1 MRIPSE
7 LHGETLYGRKSAK
20 PTTAYG
26 QSWRRVIRL
35 VILMTLIIVVM
46 RQAAHSG
53 VYAIFFPAT
62 EHKKLAPQRTPTI
75 VTKKITPERTSKMM
89 QLARS
94 EFDDWVKDRPAGET
108 STLLGNFLSGD
119 PLLWQEDDE
128 AIKGESESQQ
138 LTALAIQ
145 QNLIAA
151 MKDGTVWRAADGP
164 GLMATLAM
172 HEVAGKRFSDLNN
185 AREAAVTAGVLPLLQ
200 QPGVY
205 LGQTVVASGEV
216 VQIEQVRASENPF
229 AIASYWNLWLLPRD
243 ASNRPWLVIVP
254 DLPPE
259 LMSLIDNQTPEQDST
274 AAASDADS
282 IKQSWYV
289 KSPRPQ
295 VDVDGE
301 FLKRLSYRSTAG
313 AELTPVVAGHVAA
326 IHANGNSAV
335 AAAIGQSEPHVVESK
350 EPAEVV
356 PLLWIVLGSVG
367 IGLLIA
373 IAVMWRTATLNRE
386 MRARR
391 NRHPVK
397 LGVTWMLV
405 SATAATF
412 ATTFTMTPV
421 AAQSMLDLLP
431 GYDVQ
436 RMHDLTRQAQP
447 TLGSPQIDIDELA
460 KIVFR
465 VNRLSPTALQS
476 RLAQSASPPNVADAV
491 AVDSE
496 IVAAQPL
503 TVSTEL
509 QEYLEIQQIEMIR
522 LADEAGVPRVLF
534 SIRLPGQAVAGDRVS
549 AVAVRIRTA
558 DSTSPSTTNQDA
570 AEAASANIIVDVA
583 GRLNWAPI
591 HPQSPAEA
599 VLAQS
604 GVDLSRLNDIFRL
617 DRQPLSDADSPLFY
631 PMIGAAAVNRN
642 QAELDPQLRD
652 AVRAMR
658 ESTVAVSPVDLLQNP
673 NQFTGDWIGLD
684 VETVRI
690 TRIAVESSQRRREIG
705 GDFYYEIDA
714 IGDLGNVSLKIE
726 VPGGEPIMME
736 HRYPVT
742 IVAAELP
749 TFLLPGVGDEEQL
762 VVTRSVPIRV
772 NGFFYRLWSYESDL
786 MKSHGGKQFAPLI
799 IAGVIEDR
807 RSASSDPI
815 GVQIIGNV
823 AAVGVIAAIIGVIVF
838 GIITR
843 RGDRRARQ
851 RKKNE

>member
-7 LHGETLYGRKSAK
+7 LHGETLYGRKSAR
-20 PTTAYG
+20 PTTGYG

-35 VILMTLIIVVM
+35 VIIMTLIVVVM
-46 RQAAHSG
+46 RQAARSG

-62 EHKKLAPQRTPTI
+62 EHKQLAPRRTPAIT
-75 VTKKITPERTSKMM
+75 TKEITTERTSKMT
-89 QLARS
+89 QLALS

-108 STLLGNFLSGD
+108 STWLATFLSGN
-119 PLLWQEDDE
+119 PLVWQEDDE
-128 AIKGESESQQ
+128 AITSESESQPIR
-138 LTALAIQ
+138 ALVIQ
-145 QNLIAA
+145 QHLIAA

-172 HEVAGKRFSDLNN
+172 HEVAGKQFAELND
-185 AREAAVTAGVLPLLQ
+185 AREAAVPAGVLPLLQ
-200 QPGVY
+200 QPDVY
-205 LGQTVVASGEV
+205 LGKTVVASGEV
-216 VQIEQVRASENPF
+216 VQIEQVQASKNSV
-229 AIASYWNLWLLPRD
+229 AISSYWNLWLLPHD

-259 LMSLIDNQTPEQDST
+259 LVSLIDSQTPEQAST
-274 AAASDADS
+274 LAASDAGS
-282 IKQSWYV
+282 IKQSWSV

-301 FLKRLSYRSTAG
+301 FLKRLSYRSAAG

-326 IHANGNSAV
+326 IHANGNSMV
-335 AAAIGQSEPHVVESK
+335 AAAIGRSEPQIVKSQEPVEV
-350 EPAEVV
+350 A
-356 PLLWIVLGSVG
+356 PLFWIVVGSVG

-386 MRARR
+386 MRVRR

-397 LGVTWMLV
+397 LGVMWMMV
-405 SATAATF
+405 SASAATF
-412 ATTFTMTPV
+412 APTFATAPA

-436 RMHDLTRQAQP
+436 RLDDLTRQAQP

-465 VNRLSPTALQS
+465 VNRLSQPTLQA
-476 RLAQSASPPNVADAV
+476 RLAKSASPPSVADAV

-503 TVSTEL
+503 TVGTEL
-509 QEYLEIQQIEMIR
+509 QEYLELQQIEMIR

-534 SIRLPGQAVAGDRVS
+534 SIRLPGDAAAGDRVS
-549 AVAVRIRTA
+549 AVAVRIRAAASQSPSSTTA
-558 DSTSPSTTNQDA
+558 DA
-570 AEAASANIIVDVA
+570 ADAASANIIVDVA
-583 GRLNWAPI
+583 GRLNWAPT

-604 GVDLSRLNDIFRL
+604 GVDLSRLTDIIRL

-631 PMIGAAAVNRN
+631 PMIRAAAVSRS

-652 AVRAMR
+652 AVREMR

-749 TFLLPGVGDEEQL
+749 PFLLPGVGNEEQL
-762 VVTRSVPIRV
+762 VLTRSVPIRV

-807 RSASSDPI
+807 RSGSSDPM
-815 GVQIIGNV
+815 GVQAIGNI
-823 AAVGVIAAIIGVIVF
+823 AAVGVIAAIIGVILF
-838 GIITR
+838 GVITR

-851 RKKNE
+851 RKKNK